1 MCKFNR
7 MRRTSESLFAP
18 ATASRPI
25 RPGFTLI
32 ELLVVIAII
41 AILAAILFPVFAQ
54 AREKARQATC
64 QSNLRQIGMGSQMY
78 IEDYDERVMPVASGG
93 QKAGAYAYWWA
104 YWDGV
109 KYDGT
114 LGLLQP
120 YMKNSQIQACP
131 SFRNTAQMK
140 YGSTGYAYN
149 ADYLSPYA
157 RTTSGGFVQDSNG
170 NFVTLGVSLAEI
182 QEPARTVEMA
192 DSAHIIISSGAPV
205 VEANTYLETPTD
217 NYPTFHARHNGVGNA
232 LWLDG
237 HVKAHGAVYR
247 TGKFGFQSKYA
258 ASDFRAQQLGDLD
271 EDGDLTTN
279 ELFSLTK

>member
-1 MCKFNR
+1 MCKPTR
-7 MRRTSESLFAP
+7 LRSKSETSFAP
-18 ATASRPI
+18 TSPACSRAA
-25 RPGFTLI
+25 GFTLI

-78 IEDYDERVMPVASGG
+78 IQDYDEHVMPVASGG
-93 QKAGAYAYWWA
+93 PKAGAYVYWWA
-104 YWDGV
+104 YWDGA

-131 SFRNTAQMK
+131 SFRNTAQVK

-157 RTTSGGFVQDSNG
+157 RTAGGGYVKDSNA
-170 NFVTLGVSLAEI
+170 NYVVTGASLAEI

-192 DSAHIIISSGAPV
+192 DSAHIVMTGGAPV
-205 VEANTYLETPTD
+205 VEGNTYLQTPTD
-217 NYPTFHARHNGVGNA
+217 NYPTFHVRHNGVGNA

-237 HVKAHGAVYR
+237 HVKAHTAVYR
-247 TGKFGFQSKYA
+247 TGKFGYQKKYN
-258 ASDFRAQQLGDLD
+258 ASDFRAQQIGDLD